1 MTKDIKD
8 YLQDSISI
16 LLAFCFA
23 CTIETSETSEATQV
37 ADGLYDMEK
46 LSTLLPE
53 GALIEDIM
61 YETYDELCGWEQ
73 SEIDAI
79 IETWEINNKTD
90 VEFVDIEP
98 RQFGY
103 VIICTGNGLTYDLLC
118 NDKKAFTTSKTEVE
132 QAVINKIL
140 EEYPNLTEP
149 YSVTSVSEDV
159 IIFVKDGKE
168 FVISNEQD

>member
-23 CTIETSETSEATQV
+23 CTIETTQV

-98 RQFGY
+98 R
-103 VIICTGNGLTYDLLC
+103 LRP
-118 NDKKAFTTSKTEVE
+118 K
-132 QAVINKIL
+132 
-140 EEYPNLTEP
+140 
-149 YSVTSVSEDV
+149 
-159 IIFVKDGKE
+159 
-168 FVISNEQD
+168 